1 MGKWKA
7 AFSRRIYAAAVAV
20 KPVITKIIPLNR
32 LQKAKQRVFRGGI
45 PEQERTIRPDPSYPT
60 GVNLVGY
67 LRAQFGLGQSARL
80 MAEGLAASDYPY
92 CALDLKA
99 GAGIRHGDRQLEE
112 QIVPQAKYNIN
123 LLHIMPGGSF
133 QVMLMQ
139 LPAGTLKGRYNIGY
153 WMFELENIP
162 EDWKESF
169 RYVNEVWTPSE
180 FASNAFRKH
189 SPVPVYT
196 MPYGISALPDSTLTR
211 RDFSLPEGKF
221 LFLMMFD
228 SGSTSERKNPKD
240 AIHAFRRAFENR
252 EEAALVIKVNNA
264 SQEDLAKLKGWLEGL
279 ENVYLLQGTYPKSK
293 VYSLISLC
301 DAFVSLHRS
310 EGFGLP
316 MAEAMLLKTPCI
328 ATNYSANQDFMSNQT
343 ACLVDAQMVEV
354 ALEDHPVYTKGNYW
368 AQPDVEQAAEYMRR
382 LAADQAYYASIRE
395 NAYQFITTAYSLEA
409 CAQRINR
416 RIAEI
421 LGNCTKN

>member
-1 MGKWKA
+1 MGRWKVA
-7 AFSRRIYAAAVAV
+7 LSRWIYAAAVAV
-20 KPVITKIIPLNR
+20 KPFVTRVIPLAR
-32 LQKAKQRVFRGGI
+32 LQGAKQKVFRAGI
-45 PEQERTIRPDPSYPT
+45 TEQQRTTQLDASLPD

-80 MAEGLAASDYPY
+80 MAEGLEASAYPY

-99 GAGIRHGDRQLEE
+99 GAGIRHGDHQLDGK
-112 QIVPQAKYNIN
+112 ITGQAEYNIN

-139 LPAGTLKGRYNIGY
+139 LPEGTLNGRYNIGY

-162 EDWKESF
+162 EDWKNSF

-180 FASNAFRKH
+180 FASEAFRKH

-196 MPYGISALPDSTLTR
+196 MPYGITAEPDKTLTR
-211 RDFSLPEGKF
+211 QDFGLPDEKF

-228 SGSTSERKNPKD
+228 SGSTSERKNPRD
-240 AIHAFRRAFENR
+240 AIRAFRLAFGTHPQ
-252 EEAALVIKVNNA
+252 AALVIKINNA
-264 SQEDLAKLKGWLEGL
+264 SQADLDKLKGWLKGL
-279 ENVYLLQGTYPKSK
+279 ENVYLLQGTYPKDK

-301 DAFVSLHRS
+301 DVFVSLHRS

-328 ATNYSANQDFMSNQT
+328 ATNYSANRDFMDGNT
-343 ACLVDAQMVEV
+343 ACLVDYAMVEV
-354 ALEDHPVYTKGNYW
+354 ELENHPVYTKGNRW
-368 AQPDVEQAAEYMRR
+368 AQPDIQQAADYMRR
-382 LAADQAYYASIRE
+382 LFSDKAYYKAIQSG
-395 NAYQFITTAYSLEA
+395 AYQFISQTYSLQA
-409 CAQRINR
+409 CAERING
-416 RIAEI
+416 RIGEI
-421 LGNCTKN
+421 LKENKKI

>member
-1 MGKWKA
+1 MARWKIML
-7 AFSRRIYAAAVAV
+7 SRWIYAVAVAV
-20 KPVITKIIPLNR
+20 KPAITRIIPLAR
-32 LQKAKQRVFRGGI
+32 LQGAKQRIFRAGI
-45 PEQERTIRPDPSYPT
+45 TEQKRTEKLDGSLPD

-80 MAEGLAASDYPY
+80 MAEGLEASSYPY

-99 GAGIRHGDRQLEE
+99 GAGIRHGDHQMDGK
-112 QIVPQAKYNIN
+112 IVDRAEYNIN

-139 LPAGTLKGRYNIGY
+139 LPEGTLSGRYNIGY

-162 EDWKESF
+162 EDWKASF
-169 RYVNEVWTPSE
+169 QYVNEVWTPSE
-180 FASNAFRKH
+180 FASEAFRKY

-196 MPYGISALPDSTLTR
+196 MPYGITAEPDPALTR
-211 RDFSLPEGKF
+211 RDFSLPEDQF

-228 SGSTSERKNPKD
+228 SGSTSERKNPRD
-240 AIHAFRRAFENR
+240 AIRAFRMAFANHPQTS
-252 EEAALVIKVNNA
+252 LVIKVNNA
-264 SQEDLAKLKGWLEGL
+264 SREDLDKLENWLEGL
-279 ENVYLLQGTYPKSK
+279 ENVHLLQGTYPKSK

-328 ATNYSANQDFMSNQT
+328 ATDYSANRDFMNDRT
-343 ACLVDAQMVEV
+343 ACLVKADMIEV
-354 ALEDHPVYTKGNYW
+354 ALENHPVYTKGNKW
-368 AQPDVEQAAEYMRR
+368 AQPDVAQAAGYMRR
-382 LAADQAYYASIRE
+382 LWEDQDYYKAIQEEAYR
-395 NAYQFITTAYSLEA
+395 FITQTYSLEA
-409 CAQRINR
+409 CARRIDQRIG
-416 RIAEI
+416 EI
-421 LGNCTKN
+421 LSEKAKK

>member
-1 MGKWKA
+1 MGRWKTVL
-7 AFSRRIYAAAVAV
+7 SRWIYAAAVAA
-20 KPVITKIIPLNR
+20 KPIITRVIPLSR
-32 LQKAKQRVFRGGI
+32 LQGAKQKVFQAGI
-45 PEQERTIRPDPSYPT
+45 TEQSRTQALDPLLPD

-80 MAEGLAASDYPY
+80 MAEGLEASSYPY

-99 GAGIRHGDRQLEE
+99 GAGIRHGDHQLDGK
-112 QIVPQAKYNIN
+112 IVNQAKYNIN

-139 LPAGTLKGRYNIGY
+139 LPEGTLSGRYNIGY

-162 EDWKESF
+162 EDWKTSF
-169 RYVNEVWTPSE
+169 QYVNEVWTPSE
-180 FASNAFRKH
+180 FASEAFRKH

-196 MPYGISALPDSTLTR
+196 MPYGITAEPDR
-211 RDFSLPEGKF
+211 RLSRKDFSLPEDQF

-228 SGSTSERKNPKD
+228 SGSTSERKNPRD
-240 AIHAFRRAFENR
+240 AIRAFRMAFENHPR
-252 EEAALVIKVNNA
+252 ASLVIKVNNA
-264 SQEDLAKLKGWLEGL
+264 SQEDLDKLRRWLEGL

-301 DAFVSLHRS
+301 DVFVSLHRS

-328 ATNYSANQDFMSNQT
+328 ATDYSANRDFMNGRT
-343 ACLVDAQMVEV
+343 ACLVRATMVDV
-354 ALEDHPVYTKGNYW
+354 ALENHPVYTKGNKW
-368 AQPDVEQAAEYMRR
+368 AQPDIEQAADYMRR
-382 LAADQAYYASIRE
+382 LMEDQTYYKEIQTEAYR
-395 NAYQFITTAYSLEA
+395 FITQIYSLEA
-409 CAQRINR
+409 CARRIDQRIQ
-416 RIAEI
+416 AI
-421 LGNCTKN
+421 LSENIKK